1 MCASE
6 LAESLNKCGPALA
19 EGHFEKIASYASEIL
34 EGKAL
39 CQQDPDEDEGDVNEE
54 GDTSEYESALI
65 SNASDLVGALAS
77 VLGADF
83 AAPFGKFLPLIRKYY
98 VRCPSLILYNVLAH

>member
-1 MCASE
+1 MAASE

-19 EGHFEKIASYASEIL
+19 EGHFEKIAAYAAEIL

-39 CQQDPDEDEGDVNEE
+39 CQQDPDEDEDEGGEE

-83 AAPFGKFLPLIRKYY
+83 AAPFAKFLPLIRKYY
-98 VRCPSLILYNVLAH
+98 VRRPPLRLPFATC